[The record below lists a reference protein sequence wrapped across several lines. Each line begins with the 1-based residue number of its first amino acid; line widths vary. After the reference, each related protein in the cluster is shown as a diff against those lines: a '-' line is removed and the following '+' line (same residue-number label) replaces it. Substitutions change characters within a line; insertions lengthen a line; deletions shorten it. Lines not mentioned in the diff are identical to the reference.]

1 MSGVHVRV
9 TVGGETYAFPVE
21 DILEVAE
28 VGDLASVP
36 GAGLAVLGVR
46 NLHGQVL
53 PVFDLAHV
61 LATTH
66 QGRATRIVVA
76 EHGGRRAGL
85 TVDEVTDVALLTAE
99 LEPTEAAFLS
109 RAGLESGCLV
119 GVIDIDQVFE
129 ALGRQTA

>member
-21 DILEVAE
+21 NILEVAE
-28 VGDLASVP
+28 VGELASVP
-36 GAGLAVLGVR
+36 GAGVVVLGVR

-53 PVFDLAHV
+53 PVFDLAQV
-61 LATTH
+61 FATTGL
-66 QGRATRIVVA
+66 GRATRIVVA

-85 TVDEVTDVALLTAE
+85 AVDEVTDVALLTAE
-99 LEPTEAAFLS
+99 LEPSETEFLS

-119 GVIDIDQVFE
+119 GVIDIEQVFE
-129 ALGRQTA
+129 ALGRQAA